1 MVSDSRKEKFIR
13 DPMDEFVKY
22 MKKTIKSKGIKKRDV
37 FYFADV
43 PVNYGYKILLG
54 EKKTKQRDII
64 IRICYAANLTS
75 KELQEALKLYEMPV
89 LYKKFMRDK
98 MILEWFD
105 KRNKDIYEFNEYLV
119 KNKLDPLRKC
129 GDRKL

>member
-1 MVSDSRKEKFIR
+1 MVSDNGKEKYII
-13 DPMDEFVKY
+13 DPMDEFIKF

-43 PVNYGYKILLG
+43 PVSYGYKVLLG
-54 EKKTKQRDII
+54 EKRTKQRDVI
-64 IRICYAANLTS
+64 IRICYAANLCS

-105 KRNKDIYEFNEYLV
+105 KRNKDIDEFNEYLV
-119 KNKLDPLRKC
+119 NNKLEPLKKC
-129 GDRKL
+129 GDRKP

>member
-1 MVSDSRKEKFIR
+1 MESDNKKEKIII
-13 DPMDEFVKY
+13 DPMDEFIKY

-43 PVNYGYKILLG
+43 PVSYGYKVLLG
-54 EKKTKQRDII
+54 EKKTKQRDVI

-98 MILEWFD
+98 IILEWFD
-105 KRNKDIYEFNEYLV
+105 KRNKDIYEFNEYLI

-129 GDRKL
+129 GESKP